1 MMNLK
6 TGVLIVNLGTPDA
19 PTYWAVYR
27 YLKQFLLDGR
37 VIDINPVLRN
47 ILVRGVIVPF
57 RSAQSAKGYKMLWTE
72 NGSPLKYYGYKVAE
86 GVQKKLG
93 EEYIVELAMRYQTPS
108 IQGAIEKLLAQK
120 VQKIIVFPL
129 FPQYASASTGSVHEE
144 VMRVLSKKL
153 TIPAVSFI
161 STYASSPKMAEV
173 FADNARKFDLDS
185 YDHILFSYHG
195 IPQRHL
201 RNGDDFNHCLKA
213 ENCCQNL
220 TATNQLCYTAQCTA
234 TTKAIVAQLNLP
246 KERYSQSYQSR
257 LGNDPWTQ
265 PYTQRMLE
273 SFAKERGFKRLL
285 VFCPA
290 FTADCLETIVEIG
303 IEYTEE
309 FEGWGGKHI
318 DLVPSLNE
326 NPKWIDAVSEM
337 IIQQN

>member
-1 MMNLK
+1 LK

-37 VIDINPVLRN
+37 VIDINPILRN
-47 ILVRGVIVPF
+47 ILVRGIIVPF
-57 RSAQSAKGYKMLWTE
+57 RSASASKVYKMLWTE
-72 NGSPLKYYGYKVAE
+72 NGSPLKHYGYKVAE
-86 GVQKKLG
+86 GVQKELG
-93 EEYIVELAMRYQTPS
+93 DDYIVELAMRYQTPS

-120 VQKIIVFPL
+120 VSKIIVFPM

-144 VMRVLSKKL
+144 VMRVMSTKL

-161 STYASSPKMAEV
+161 STYSTSPSMAAI

-201 RNGDDFNHCLKA
+201 RNGDDFGHCLKA

-234 TTKAIVAQLNLP
+234 TTKAIVENLKLP
-246 KERYSQSYQSR
+246 KERYTQSYQSR

-265 PYTQRMLE
+265 PYTIKTLE
-273 SFAKERGFKRLL
+273 AFAKERGYKRLL

-290 FTADCLETIVEIG
+290 FTSDCLETIVEIG
-303 IEYTEE
+303 IEYSEE
-309 FEGWGGKHI
+309 FEKWGGEHI
-318 DLVPSLNE
+318 DLVPSLND
-326 NPKWIDAVSEM
+326 NPQWFQVIADIVRKEIV
-337 IIQQN
+337 